1 MRRGVAHGNA
11 NGTRIGRRLDG
22 IEPIETGVVPGLS
35 YTTFKYSAFVSPSSV
50 EACDSFA
57 VTVDVTNTGAVA
69 GDEVVQLYATT
80 PGTHPK
86 PFNSTPMAVNSI
98 SSGSPQVRPHGA
110 YVW

>member
-11 NGTRIGRRLDG
+11 NGTRIGRRLGG
-22 IEPIETGVVPGLS
+22 IETIETGVVPGLS

-80 PGTHPK
+80 PGASVPAPRIRLADFERVHIQPGETVK
-86 PFNSTPMAVNSI
+86 V
-98 SSGSPQVRPHGA
+98 GSPS
-110 YVW
+110 